1 MAKKSGKSREPQGPA
16 TIQNRRARYDYEIL
30 DTLETGMVLQGSEV
44 KSLYAGRAHIADAY
58 CRIVN
63 GELWVYHLDIEP
75 WTHSSAF
82 TPDRRRDRKLL
93 AHAREIV
100 LLERRAQERGLS
112 IIPLSIYFKNG
123 KAKMLVGTARGKHN
137 YDKRESLKDKE
148 TKRDLR
154 RELRDL

>member
-1 MAKKSGKSREPQGPA
+1 MVKKSGKSREPQGPA

-30 DTLETGMVLQGSEV
+30 DTLETG
-44 KSLYAGRAHIADAY
+44 
-58 CRIVN
+58 IVN